1 MTRGRPRTFDRDTA
15 VLEAARLFWRH
26 GYSGTS
32 TRALTAAL
40 GLSPSSL
47 YTAFGSK
54 AGLFEEAVR
63 TYAER
68 YRAIYADA
76 VTAPDLATVLER
88 LLTGSVVEFTQPPAE
103 HPGCLVSSAVLT
115 DSPDTLDVRQQ
126 VTALHDDLARML
138 RARVAQA
145 VADEELAPWTDPD
158 TVTGLVQAVWHGLS
172 VESGR
177 GIGRERLLAVAGL
190 ARESLLAGSGSRAG

>member
-1 MTRGRPRTFDRDTA
+1 
-15 VLEAARLFWRH
+15 
-26 GYSGTS
+26 
-32 TRALTAAL
+32 
-40 GLSPSSL
+40 
-47 YTAFGSK
+47 
-54 AGLFEEAVR
+54 
-63 TYAER
+63 
-68 YRAIYADA
+68 
-76 VTAPDLATVLER
+76 
-88 LLTGSVVEFTQPPAE
+88 
-103 HPGCLVSSAVLT
+103 
-115 DSPDTLDVRQQ
+115 
-126 VTALHDDLARML
+126 ML